1 MTPRRR
7 TCQTARA
14 MATWHVR
21 TRLWAES
28 FRSGPATSFVY
39 ARGPD
44 SVARH
49 GKIGNPGVG
58 AAMKVWAGVL
68 ALLLA
73 MGIISPS
80 ASSASTGMPSHL
92 TKSFAQ
98 EDADLDC
105 EDFETQ
111 EEAQAVLDEDP
122 ADPNNLDPNAD
133 GIACALLPSA
143 VDVDPAAREDAAV
156 ATEQDTG
163 DETQTREERRA
174 ARQAERPANQ
184 DDAAQD
190 SPAVTC
196 ADFTTAEDAQDA
208 FDADPVGLAN
218 LDADGNG
225 IACEELLDIE
235 PEPTDEELTRAE
247 RRAQRNQDEE
257 PADVE
262 IVIDAPA
269 QPLVREDIDCID
281 FAFQEEAQRVYNQD
295 VSDPYNLDPNG
306 DGFACSSLPS
316 SDPVVSQVP
325 RTGTGTTKEAAAG
338 ALLAASLVAA
348 AGATSLLTRREG
360 RRA

>member
-1 MTPRRR
+1 
-7 TCQTARA
+7 
-14 MATWHVR
+14 
-21 TRLWAES
+21 
-28 FRSGPATSFVY
+28 
-39 ARGPD
+39 
-44 SVARH
+44 
-49 GKIGNPGVG
+49 
-58 AAMKVWAGVL
+58 MKVWACGL

-73 MGIISPS
+73 MGIVP
-80 ASSASTGMPSHL
+80 SSASTGMLSAA

-105 EDFETQ
+105 EDFESQ
-111 EEAQAVLDEDP
+111 EEAQAVLDADP

-143 VDVDPAAREDAAV
+143 ADVDPAARDDAA
-156 ATEQDTG
+156 AETEQDAS
-163 DETQTREERRA
+163 DESQTREERRA

-184 DDAAQD
+184 ADVAQD
-190 SPAVTC
+190 APVVTC
-196 ADFTTAEDAQDA
+196 ADFATAEDAQDA
-208 FDADPVGLAN
+208 FDADPEGLAN

-225 IACEELLDIE
+225 IACEELLATE
-235 PEPTDEELTRAE
+235 PDPADEKLTRAE
-247 RRAQRNQDEE
+247 RRAQQNQDQE

-281 FAFQEEAQRVYNQD
+281 FAVQDEAQRVYNQD
-295 VSDPYNLDPNG
+295 ATDPYNLDPNG

-325 RTGTGTTKEAAAG
+325 RTGIGTAREAAAG
-338 ALLAASLVAA
+338 ALLALSLFAA
-348 AGATSLLTRREG
+348 AGATSLLTRRKS

>member
-1 MTPRRR
+1 
-7 TCQTARA
+7 
-14 MATWHVR
+14 
-21 TRLWAES
+21 
-28 FRSGPATSFVY
+28 
-39 ARGPD
+39 
-44 SVARH
+44 
-49 GKIGNPGVG
+49 
-58 AAMKVWAGVL
+58 MKVWACGL

-73 MGIISPS
+73 MGIVP
-80 ASSASTGMPSHL
+80 SSASTGMPSAP

-105 EDFETQ
+105 EDFESQ
-111 EEAQAVLDEDP
+111 EEAQAVLDADP

-143 VDVDPAAREDAAV
+143 ADVDPAARDDAA
-156 ATEQDTG
+156 AETEQDAS
-163 DETQTREERRA
+163 DESQTREERRA

-184 DDAAQD
+184 ADAAQD
-190 SPAVTC
+190 APVVTC
-196 ADFTTAEDAQDA
+196 AGFATAEDAQDA
-208 FDADPVGLAN
+208 FDADPEGLAN

-225 IACEELLDIE
+225 IACEELLATE
-235 PEPTDEELTRAE
+235 PDPADEELTRAE
-247 RRAQRNQDEE
+247 RRAQQNQDQE

-281 FAFQEEAQRVYNQD
+281 FAFQEEAQQVYNQD
-295 VSDPYNLDPNG
+295 ATDPYNLDPNG

-325 RTGTGTTKEAAAG
+325 RTGIGTAREAAAG
-338 ALLAASLVAA
+338 ALLALSLFAA
-348 AGATSLLTRREG
+348 AGATSLLTRRKS